1 MLKEWFGEEKG
12 FHTMYCHQRVF
23 GPSRPLKIGNS
34 VPDIN
39 ESSSD
44 LKFSS
49 SYLTLVEKRIW
60 GAQSLFTACQLRI

>member
-23 GPSRPLKIGNS
+23 GLSRLLKIGNS

-49 SYLTLVEKRIW
+49 CYLT
-60 GAQSLFTACQLRI
+60 QHC

>member
-1 MLKEWFGEEKG
+1 VLKEWFGEEKG

-23 GPSRPLKIGNS
+23 VLSRLLKIGNS

-49 SYLTLVEKRIW
+49 CYLT
-60 GAQSLFTACQLRI
+60 QHC